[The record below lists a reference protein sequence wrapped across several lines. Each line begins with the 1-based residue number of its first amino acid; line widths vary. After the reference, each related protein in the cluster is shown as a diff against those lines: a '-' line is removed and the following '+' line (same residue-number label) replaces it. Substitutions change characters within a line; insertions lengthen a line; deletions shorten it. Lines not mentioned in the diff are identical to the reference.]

1 MPVINFFVCV
11 FQKFRKSK
19 KSRAVNGT
27 QFSTEIVIQ
36 RDQISHYYFSKSLSQ
51 HLLKR
56 PKWVSDI
63 FGLAKENKVLMK
75 LFKGPFRKYVTH

>member
-1 MPVINFFVCV
+1 MCFSEISSIE
-11 FQKFRKSK
+11 KSK
-19 KSRAVNGT
+19 AVNGT

-36 RDQISHYYFSKSLSQ
+36 RDQISHYYFSKSLNQ

-56 PKWVSDI
+56 TKWVSDI
-63 FGLAKENKVLMK
+63 FRLAKENKVLMK